1 MIRTILFD
9 VDDTLYPRHL
19 GIMDRIRAMILQ
31 YIQTRLNLPRD
42 EADELRRTYFEAYG
56 TTMRGLQINHEI
68 DPDEFLEYVHDIPL
82 HEYLQPNPRLDALLT
97 AIPQDKVAFTNAS
110 REHAERVLE
119 VLGIRRHFARIVDV
133 RDVGYDSKPQ
143 PVAYQRVCELLGA
156 LPEECLLV
164 EDNVLNLV
172 PAKELGMVTV
182 LVQDGRAGTDHSADF
197 VIPQIEDLGTVL
209 APVERQGGRHT
220 EST

>member
-9 VDDTLYPRHL
+9 VDDTLYPRQS
-19 GIMDRIRAMILQ
+19 GIMDQIRTMILR

-42 EADELRRTYFEAYG
+42 EADELRRQYFEAYG
-56 TTMRGLQINHEI
+56 TTMRGLQINHDI
-68 DPDEFLEYVHDIPL
+68 DPDEFLEFVHDIPL

-97 AIPQDKVAFTNAS
+97 VIPQDKVAFTNAS

-119 VLGIRRHFARIVDV
+119 VLGIRRHFTRIVDV

-143 PVAYQRVCELLGA
+143 PVAYQRVCELLGT

-164 EDNVLNLV
+164 EDNVRNLI

-182 LVQDGRAGTDHSADF
+182 LVRDGSVATGDGADF

-209 APVERQGGRHT
+209 APVKKQYGSNT
-220 EST
+220 EPT